1 MAALI
6 PDKKC
11 GVWLGEKLEANA
23 AAYYPGL
30 VMPSSTDGVP
40 LLHPILG
47 RWQSWVP
54 SPENHRI
61 RKPDPAIFHPGQDL
75 PLLRHLQNHRR

>member
-40 LLHPILG
+40 LLHPIL
-47 RWQSWVP
+47 
-54 SPENHRI
+54 
-61 RKPDPAIFHPGQDL
+61 F
-75 PLLRHLQNHRR
+75 